1 MKNQIFAYLHHK
13 IISILMASK
22 DQDGVLSLQEFVRVL
37 RALGKPC
44 KLFNLSKL
52 KIV

>member
-1 MKNQIFAYLHHK
+1 MIAYC
-13 IISILMASK
+13 IRNICILMASK

-44 KLFNLSKL
+44 KLFHSSISKL
-52 KIV
+52 V